1 MSGREISETGHTKF
15 NLSYPLA
22 MDTTPI
28 GDLDGGDEVT
38 TPCPFTDH
46 L

>member
-1 MSGREISETGHTKF
+1 MSGREIPETGHTKF

-38 TPCPFTDH
+38 SPFPLAAH